1 MAILGKNWKSRQD
14 WREHFLGKDRFP
26 SKNDPMFD
34 AKTEYPHVFVL
45 LF

>member
-1 MAILGKNWKSRQD
+1 MSEFKSASVTV
-14 WREHFLGKDRFP
+14 HFWGKDRFA